1 MNILTI
7 CGVFAPENEQ
17 EILEHAKKPVEYS
30 ANVFQEK
37 LIRGICETGYMN
49 SVISAPF
56 IGSYP
61 NASDWMYF
69 KGFDTHQD
77 KYEHVPFLN
86 IWGLRNYSRS
96 VSLKKAVANFI
107 QVDDSEK
114 LIIVYSPHTPFIE
127 AAVYAKS
134 KDPRI
139 KICLVIPDVPQYMN
153 LNAHVSMVYKVGKKF
168 DIAKFNKLNR
178 YVDSYMLLTEAMK
191 DIIDIH
197 GCPYCVIE
205 GIVDSDVFEKN
216 CTKKQRSKNDDTKYI
231 VYTGK
236 TNEKFGVKG
245 LIDAFER
252 LEEPN
257 LKLVVCGNGD
267 ADTYIAQK
275 ATEDPRIL
283 ALGQVSHDQA
293 IEWVRCADVLV
304 NPRQDNEEYT
314 KYSFPSKNIEYL
326 SSGNP
331 TVGYIL
337 RGMKP
342 IYRDFMFSA
351 NEDGLGAAIMR
362 ALNTSEEDLA
372 GRAFKVREY
381 FQSLMAKSVAEQIIE
396 ITFSIR

>member
-17 EILEHAKKPVEYS
+17 EILRHAKKPVEYS

-37 LIRGICETGYMN
+37 LIRGIRETGYTS

-61 NASDWMYF
+61 NASDWVCF
-69 KGFDTHQD
+69 KGFETHQNG
-77 KYEHVPFLN
+77 YEYVPFLN
-86 IWGLRNYSRS
+86 LWGLRNYSRCA
-96 VSLKKAVANFI
+96 SLKKTVADFI

-114 LIIVYSPHTPFIE
+114 LIIVYSPHTPFLE

-153 LNAHVSMVYKVGKKF
+153 LNAHVSMIYKIGKKF

-178 YVDSYMLLTEAMK
+178 HVDSYMLLTKAMR
-191 DIIDIH
+191 DVIDTH

-205 GIVDSDVFEKN
+205 GIVNSDVFD
-216 CTKKQRSKNDDTKYI
+216 KKHPQKQMPENDDVKYI

-236 TNEKFGVKG
+236 TNEKFGVKE
-245 LIDAFER
+245 LVDAFET
-252 LEEPN
+252 LVNPN
-257 LKLVVCGNGD
+257 LRLVICGSGD
-267 ADTYIAQK
+267 SDTYIAQK
-275 ATEDPRIL
+275 AKMDSRLL
-283 ALGQVSHDQA
+283 ALGQVPHDQA
-293 IEWVRCADVLV
+293 IEWVCRADVLV

-342 IYRDFMFSA
+342 IYRDFMFAA
-351 NEDGLGAAIMR
+351 NEDGLGAAITR
-362 ALNTSEEDLA
+362 ALNVSEEEMESRRL
-372 GRAFKVREY
+372 KMQEH

-396 ITFSIR
+396 RTFSI